1 LNKAVFSSDR
11 TIDYLSELNIKVLI
25 AEDNPVNVL
34 VIKKLL
40 ATRNITPVVVGNGLS
55 AVKMLQENKFDLIL
69 MDLYMPDMDGFTAVR
84 IIREMENTE
93 KSQVP
98 IIALTA
104 SVSEDVKMK
113 VKESGMND
121 YLSKPFNPQVLF
133 EKMEKLLMDQNLAN

>member
-1 LNKAVFSSDR
+1 
-11 TIDYLSELNIKVLI
+11 
-25 AEDNPVNVL
+25 
-34 VIKKLL
+34 
-40 ATRNITPVVVGNGLS
+40 VGNGLS

-121 YLSKPFNPQVLF
+121 YLSKPFNPQVLC